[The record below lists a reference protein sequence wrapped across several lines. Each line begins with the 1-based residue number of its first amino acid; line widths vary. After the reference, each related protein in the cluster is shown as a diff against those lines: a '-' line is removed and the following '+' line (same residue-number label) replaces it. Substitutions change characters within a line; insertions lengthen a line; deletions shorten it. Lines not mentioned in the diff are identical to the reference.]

1 MLAALR
7 RLTLAQWRIIDE
19 TYLKRS
25 PTHWRVPVVLLTV
38 AACLILPRYF
48 GRADFFERLPAMRAW
63 MAHSAYPTLW
73 PRLYWAGFKAINY
86 LLVPMLVVRFV
97 LRERVRDY
105 GFGIRG
111 KGKAWALYGAMFAV
125 VLPLT
130 YAASLSP
137 AFAATYP
144 KYADAGRTWT
154 QLLLWES
161 AYGFQFFALEFFFR
175 GFILFA
181 LAPHLG
187 SSAIFVAL
195 VPYTMI
201 HFAKPLAETVGSVIA
216 GIALGTMAL
225 RTRSIYGGVV
235 LHCAVAWSMDL
246 FVLWHRGALPRVP

>member
-1 MLAALR
+1 MAPRSVSGCPADVPAVSSCKEAIASTKSSRLRYVVRQERCSIPSVVHAACRSSGGTRTRLRDLRGGPRAPCAVCAPIAHRASTLGCDGLAERTGTCWRRGSRVGAAALASPPMLAALR

-111 KGKAWALYGAMFAV
+111 KGKAWAL
-125 VLPLT
+125 
-130 YAASLSP
+130 
-137 AFAATYP
+137 
-144 KYADAGRTWT
+144 
-154 QLLLWES
+154 
-161 AYGFQFFALEFFFR
+161 
-175 GFILFA
+175 
-181 LAPHLG
+181 
-187 SSAIFVAL
+187 
-195 VPYTMI
+195 
-201 HFAKPLAETVGSVIA
+201 
-216 GIALGTMAL
+216 
-225 RTRSIYGGVV
+225 
-235 LHCAVAWSMDL
+235 
-246 FVLWHRGALPRVP
+246 